1 MVCTACPTSVPCG
14 QAPTRVPDSFLMAVM
29 CRGEEDA
36 EGAGVSARS
45 LFVSWAGL
53 PQVMPQLSTSCGG
66 GSPASGKR
74 ASASPSEQVPTC
86 GQRKGW
92 EASSCPQV
100 SCGGPGTGVC
110 SQPLEIQ
117 RGQGGVPCSPSQSGL
132 PLSQLPPISSTSYGA
147 WLASFSHLQPE
158 ILTEVWVQA
167 KYLCAKDL
175 GILNKDTNTHAHKHT
190 DT

>member
-14 QAPTRVPDSFLMAVM
+14 QAPTRVPDSFLTAVM

-53 PQVMPQLSTSCGG
+53 RQVMPQLSTSCGG

-74 ASASPSEQVPTC
+74 ASVSPSEQVPTC

-92 EASSCPQV
+92 EASSCPQT

-117 RGQGGVPCSPSQSGL
+117 RGQGGVPCSPSC
-132 PLSQLPPISSTSYGA
+132 PPISSTSYGA

-190 DT
+190 DP